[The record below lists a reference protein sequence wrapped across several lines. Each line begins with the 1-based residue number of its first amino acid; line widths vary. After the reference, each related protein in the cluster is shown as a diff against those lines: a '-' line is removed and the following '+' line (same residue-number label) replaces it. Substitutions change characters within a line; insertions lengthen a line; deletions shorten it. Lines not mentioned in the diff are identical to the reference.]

1 MWSVILI
8 CEKIYEDILTF
19 SICNDYLNTRLLNSG
34 GGGIFGMHA
43 TSTECA
49 FLSLD
54 IFAEVATWSNRR
66 DYL

>member
-19 SICNDYLNTRLLNSG
+19 SICNDYLYARLLNSG

-43 TSTECA
+43 ASAEGTLLC
-49 FLSLD
+49 LD
-54 IFAEVATWSNRR
+54 VFA
-66 DYL
+66 